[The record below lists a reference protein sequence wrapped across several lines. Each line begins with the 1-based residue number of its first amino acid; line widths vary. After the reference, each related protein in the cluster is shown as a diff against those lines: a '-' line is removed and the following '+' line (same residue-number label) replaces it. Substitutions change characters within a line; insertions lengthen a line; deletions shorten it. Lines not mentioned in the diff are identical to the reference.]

1 MATYLAHYINPKTG
15 SETEQFIVKANEEKA
30 LKEALR
36 IKMPYQE
43 FVRLEAYAI
52 RKTSV
57 VKTDTA
63 KHKLIQD
70 LQDYFGGKKYNVIS
84 EDITLRIADHSKNP
98 VNDGRYNYDSRVIS
112 FVVPAFGGEFT
123 GYNANEYNLD
133 GLTKAQAIKLIK
145 SKI

>member
-30 LKEALR
+30 FKEALR

-43 FVRLEAYAI
+43 FVRLEVYAI